1 MKTLHRLY
9 LSPRELTAK
18 QKAERERAAEFL
30 GIDNLLTIKNQYHVV
45 PDLIKR
51 LRVEPDKDLEEKSIK
66 ELLPAGVRVHT
77 VHLVMT
83 DVEWKRLGLRKDLYG
98 QSKVVDGVIV
108 TYGRWGY
115 DKRKLLPK
123 YAKNIQTYL
132 TEATL
137 GEWHELDHGLREIWK
152 TATSTHYHFYG
163 YAEQYKLTPK
173 KTQDAIKPR
182 RFVRKP
188 DPLQAWDSLPWHKLA
203 DLNEDSDTKEV
214 AEKKGIIARLRAKI
228 AGMIAKRIKEE
239 EIILARLQPSTSRK
253 AKALIKAMMEKGHVI
268 DITSGYR
275 SPEEQTRLYAQ
286 GRTAPGKKV
295 TNAKAGES
303 LHNYG
308 VAFDVAF
315 MVDGKPSWDNK
326 HPWQLLGETGEALGL
341 SWGGR
346 WTALVDR
353 PHFEELKGYTLRDFM
368 RGDVDYG
375 RYA

>member
-18 QKAERERAAEFL
+18 QKAEREKAAEFL
-30 GIDNLLTIKNQYHVV
+30 GIDNLLTIKNQYQVL
-45 PDLIKR
+45 PDLVKR
-51 LRVEPDKDLEEKSIK
+51 LRVEADKDLEEKSIR
-66 ELLPAGVRVHT
+66 ELIPAGVKVHN
-77 VHLVMT
+77 VHLVLT
-83 DVEWKRLGLRKDLYG
+83 DTEWNKLGLRKDLYG
-98 QSKVVDGVIV
+98 QSKVVDGIIV

-123 YAKNIQTYL
+123 YAQNIQTYL

-152 TATSTHYHFYG
+152 TPTSTHYHFYG
-163 YAEQYKLTPK
+163 YGVQYKLTPK
-173 KTQDAIKPR
+173 KVQDAVKPR

-188 DPLQAWDSLPWHKLA
+188 DPLQAWDSLPWHKLV
-203 DLNEDSDTKEV
+203 DLNEDKAIKE
-214 AEKKGIIARLRAKI
+214 KQGIIASLRAKI
-228 AGMIAKRIKEE
+228 SGFITKRIKEE
-239 EIILARLQPSTSRK
+239 EIILAGLQPSTSRK
-253 AKALIKAMMEKGHVI
+253 AKALIKVMMEKGHVL

-275 SPEEQTRLYAQ
+275 SPEEQTKLYAQ

-353 PHFEELKGYTLRDFM
+353 PHFEELNGYTLRDFM
-368 RGDVDYG
+368 RGDVDYD